1 MSHAHNHKY
10 EKMSEEISSKMFSC
24 ETPEELLNVAAE
36 YGVEL
41 SDEELSM
48 INGGSS
54 DSFQAVKDN
63 MKKWFPFK
71 STQR

>member
-1 MSHAHNHKY
+1 MK
-10 EKMSEEISSKMFSC
+10 KMSEEISSKMFAC
-24 ETPEELLNVAAE
+24 ETPEELLNMAAE
-36 YGVEL
+36 YGVES

-63 MKKWFPFK
+63 MKERIPIKRPPF
-71 STQR
+71 SCT